1 MSRRVAYAA
10 LFVVVLPALLAAWA
24 HRLDA
29 LIGLPLPPRAL
40 ASPVTGL
47 AVLAVGVAL
56 MLAATRDLWRF
67 GHGLPASPFPPQRL
81 VAEGA
86 YRLVAHPIYVG
97 AVCASV
103 GASLAARSAAG
114 LWVVSPA
121 LALAVVA
128 WVMGYERDAT
138 RQRFGAAPR
147 PMLAL
152 APRTSEPPSVAE
164 RVSVYVLVLA
174 PWLVVYESIESLG
187 AHRGA
192 RTSLPVDVWSASA
205 VGVVSLL
212 VLAAP
217 LVAPRRRD
225 VREFGVSGLVATAVI
240 IAFDLLAPVA
250 IVPSFGVVWSCL
262 AARVFASRM
271 PRLRWVWW
279 AAAGAVGA
287 ATAAAEVH
295 PVADVLAGFAAYAL
309 VTQRRAIWE
318 FLRAGAEGVANSW
331 HEKTLGPVRLLN
343 HGIYAGAGAA
353 LSLALSIRLA
363 GAGYLAWFAAFV
375 LGAVIGAGLWGQFVE
390 GSSALLRPYG
400 YFGAVI
406 GGVTVALAA
415 AASGADAWVLSCAFG
430 VGSTLSSALG
440 RFRCLIQGCCHGREA
455 PASIGIRFTHPR
467 SRVVRLST
475 LGGTPVHP
483 TQLYA
488 ILSSLALAC
497 VLVRLWAL
505 AAPLSL
511 IAGMYF
517 LLTGLSRFVEEHFRG
532 EPQTVVVAGLRLYQ
546 WFAIGFVVGGAALT
560 CIRTA
565 AAPAPQPFDV
575 GTIPWLVAIA
585 VVVYAAYGLD
595 FPTSSRRFSR
605 LT

>member
-1 MSRRVAYAA
+1 VAYAA

-29 LIGLPLPPRAL
+29 LIVLPLPPRAL
-40 ASPVTGL
+40 ALPVTSL

-81 VAEGA
+81 VAEGL

-103 GASLAARSAAG
+103 GVSLAARSPAG
-114 LWVVSPA
+114 LWVVSPT

-138 RQRFGAAPR
+138 RQRFGAATR
-147 PMLAL
+147 PLL
-152 APRTSEPPSVAE
+152 RLPPSTDEPPSAAE
-164 RVSVYVLVLA
+164 RMSVYVLVLA
-174 PWLVVYESIESLG
+174 PWLVVYASVEYLG

-192 RTSLPVDVWSASA
+192 PTSPPADVWTVS
-205 VGVVSLL
+205 GITMVSLL

-225 VREFGVSGLVATAVI
+225 LRELAVGGLVATAVI
-240 IAFDLLAPVA
+240 GAFDLLAPVA
-250 IVPSFGVVWSCL
+250 IVPSFVVVWACL
-262 AARVFASRM
+262 AARAFASRT
-271 PRLRWVWW
+271 PRLRWLWW
-279 AAAGAVGA
+279 GAAGATGA
-287 ATAAAEVH
+287 ATAPTGMR

-318 FLRAGAEGVANSW
+318 LLRAGTERVANSW

-353 LSLALSIRLA
+353 LSLALSIKLA
-363 GAGYLAWFAAFV
+363 GAGYLAWFAALV
-375 LGAVIGAGLWGQFVE
+375 LGAVVGAGLWGQFVE

-406 GGVTVALAA
+406 GGVSVALVA
-415 AASGADAWVLSCAFG
+415 AASGADAWLIFCAFG
-430 VGSTLSSALG
+430 VGSTLASALG

-505 AAPLSL
+505 AAPLSF

-565 AAPAPQPFDV
+565 AAPAAQPFDA
-575 GTIPWLVAIA
+575 GTIPWLIAIA
-585 VVVYAAYGLD
+585 LVVYAAYGLD